1 MHERHAFD
9 LQFKNHDNKM
19 CDPTHHETA
28 KRANSTA
35 QATLRRGTFIGAAS
49 YSLVAIANSVI
60 LPHQQSR
67 RDAVGCDFLC
77 VGSLS
82 SARSALSLVGATLVG
97 KLSDST
103 ALDETFGGNKRKF
116 ILIMGLF
123 AAAFTILSDHQAAS
137 ISDLWIGIFPNALQQ
152 NLSVCKA
159 LLGDYQESMPGGV
172 TAVDRAWS
180 AGMLGMAAGFSLM
193 IGPFVGAILLRTY
206 QQAVAAGL
214 CFLILAALLI
224 CLLPSSKIRP
234 RNKERQLISKGFLS
248 FVDVPSARSPAAL
261 FLIGIKLLSALSF
274 YIYQTIWS
282 VYMKEQLHFGPPDY
296 GRFFSTIGF
305 FYAISQGFVANK
317 CMERL
322 GGESPRGRTLLLA
335 FSSFLI
341 GVARYTAFH
350 TTNTLAIYAI
360 FSSMVTV
367 YGVMSTIISADMS
380 QIAAPEDFG
389 SFFGL
394 LTAVDGGAGMIG
406 PLLGGALGHLHP
418 SSPLLVVVGLN
429 FTIFA
434 TVLIGYES
442 VVVCQYNAQNIYIE
456 KRKKVE

>member
-1 MHERHAFD
+1 
-9 LQFKNHDNKM
+9 M

-28 KRANSTA
+28 KRANSAA
-35 QATLRRGTFIGAAS
+35 QETLRRGTFIGAAS

-103 ALDETFGGNKRKF
+103 ALDEILGGNKRKSV
-116 ILIMGLF
+116 LIMGLF
-123 AAAFTILSDHQAAS
+123 AAAFTIVSDYQAAS

-159 LLGDYQESMPGGV
+159 LLGEYQESMPGGV

-206 QQAVAAGL
+206 RQAVAAGL

-224 CLLPSSKIRP
+224 YSLPSSKIRP
-234 RNKERQLISKGFLS
+234 QNKDRQFSKGFLS
-248 FVDVPSARSPAAL
+248 FVDVPSARSPSAL

-274 YIYQTIWS
+274 HIYQTIWS

-305 FYAISQGFVANK
+305 FYAISQGFVAKK

-322 GGESPRGRTLLLA
+322 GGEIPRGRTLLLA

-341 GVARYTAFH
+341 GVARYTALH
-350 TTNTLAIYAI
+350 TTNTVAIYAI

-394 LTAVDGGAGMIG
+394 LTAVDGGAGMVG

-429 FTIFA
+429 LTIFA
-434 TVLIGYES
+434 TVLVGYERT
-442 VVVCQYNAQNIYIE
+442 VLCQHGAKNICTD
-456 KRKKVE
+456 KRKKVD